1 MKCCLWLDN
10 FVVWSV
16 GTCVLSLLVFP
27 FINKLK
33 THLIDLSLI
42 IMLQEAWNKLS
53 LNISDCKKRY
63 PIRCLYWPS
72 IIKLRNRKANFEDDL
87 VKSSLT
93 NTCVFSKWKWKKGKK
108 KKFTKEKKKTKKG
121 FFSVCL
127 LFEYIQFLINWW

>member
-63 PIRCLYWPS
+63 PIRCLLTIHYKVKEQKS
-72 IIKLRNRKANFEDDL
+72 KLKRRL
-87 VKSSLT
+87 SQILT
-93 NTCVFSKWKWKKGKK
+93 YKYVCIFKMKMK
-108 KKFTKEKKKTKKG
+108 KKFKKKIYKRKKRHKEG
-121 FFSVCL
+121 FFLFAFCL
-127 LFEYIQFLINWW
+127 NMFNFQLIGGS